1 VNTIGSSNGTA
12 NECVSIQTD
21 IRNGNLLLL
30 LVYTGSGISL
40 LKPHNLDRTVMFD
53 SQWRVQVKSV
63 GGSTI
68 QTMAAVQT
76 VMYERSER
84 IPFAFQLV
92 DKRIDIPCD
101 VIHGGDSFA

>member
-1 VNTIGSSNGTA
+1 MDTGSDIRRLKLDNLDKKKKFD
-12 NECVSIQTD
+12 NEC
-21 IRNGNLLLL
+21 
-30 LVYTGSGISL
+30 
-40 LKPHNLDRTVMFD
+40 
-53 SQWRVQVKSV
+53 RVQVKCVS
-63 GGSTI
+63 GSTI